1 MYFNHDQV
9 LYPRQEYNA
18 RGQKIF
24 DLDAAKLLLCEDIK
38 AREHLKFERP
48 AMLKGTRLE
57 YKEWGNKQFSDR
69 IRQEIKPNKYFH
81 YLDIK
86 RKCKLHGKT
95 YKEINKM
102 LKTTGGKMEEV
113 DKVLI
118 EDDVRR
124 KLKLKGKTKKDIDKI
139 LEEWGGNM
147 EEIDKI
153 LNEMDVDSGACDL

>member
-1 MYFNHDQV
+1 MFCLFLWHNHHKT
-9 LYPRQEYNA
+9 RETT
-18 RGQKIF
+18 GSSS
-24 DLDAAKLLLCEDIK
+24 AAVDVDK
-38 AREHLKFERP
+38 RN
-48 AMLKGTRLE
+48 
-57 YKEWGNKQFSDR
+57 EWGNKLFSDR
-69 IRQEIKPNKYFH
+69 IRQEIKRNKYFH

-86 RKCKLHGKT
+86 RKLKLHGKT
-95 YKEINKM
+95 KKEINQI